1 MRYFS
6 GFCLSNE
13 EELFNFWLEKSDFAV
28 AGFSYGAIKA
38 FEYALNSKERIDR
51 LILLSPAFFNDKDE
65 KFKRLQLLYFDKDK
79 KSYINN
85 FLKNITLGA
94 NVDIK
99 NYFKEG
105 SKEELKELLYYKWNR
120 DKLKELK
127 NKDITLEVV
136 LGGQDKI
143 INTKAAKD
151 FFEDFGVIYY
161 IKEANHLLIS

>member
-13 EELFNFWLEKSDFAV
+13 EELFNFWLERSDFTI

-51 LILLSPAFFNDKDE
+51 VILLSPAFFNNKDE

-85 FLKNITLGA
+85 FLKNMTAGA
-94 NVDIK
+94 NIDIK

-105 SKEELKELLYYKWNR
+105 SKEELKELLYYNWDR

-143 INTKAAKD
+143 IDAKEAKD
-151 FFEDFGVIYY
+151 FFENFGVVYY
-161 IKEANHLLIS
+161 IKGANHLLIS